1 MRRRILASDVL
12 VCAFLLCLPGGPSAA
27 QANSAE
33 TARPTKENL
42 SVVGNLAVAQDTPK
56 TAESG
61 TPVLFQTTPQTSSPN
76 STAESQN
83 LSLDPKNGSSN
94 ANGLDLSSGTRPAL
108 NPLTQPDLSPEVI
121 QLLELEA
128 KFSDDVAAN
137 GGSAFAKWFA
147 EDGITLANG
156 RSAVIGKAAIAAQA
170 RWDPKQYQLT
180 WIAQGARM
188 GPSNDMGFT
197 WGHYDSA
204 AKDVH
209 GETVKT
215 SGRYMT
221 VWRKMQDGSWKVQM
235 ESSAEEPQDAGACCV
250 LPKP

>member
-1 MRRRILASDVL
+1 MHRRIPACDVL
-12 VCAFLLCLPGGPSAA
+12 VCAFLLCLPSIA
-27 QANSAE
+27 QANLAATGSQ
-33 TARPTKENL
+33 RKEDL
-42 SVVGNLAVAQDTPK
+42 SVVGNPPLPQNMPGTVGI
-56 TAESG
+56 E
-61 TPVLFQTTPQTSSPN
+61 TPVRSQTTPQTSPLN
-76 STAESQN
+76 PVAEPQN
-83 LSLDPKNGSSN
+83 LALEPKNSSSG
-94 ANGLDLSSGTRPAL
+94 ANGLDLSAGTRPAL

-147 EDGITLANG
+147 EDGVTLANG
-156 RSAVIGKAAIAAQA
+156 RGAVIGKAAIAAQA

-197 WGHYDSA
+197 WGHYDSV

-235 ESSAEEPQDAGACCV
+235 ESSAEEPQDPGACCT